1 MHTSRRLSARLTA
14 TASATCLAAA
24 GLALAPAADASA
36 AGAPQGGHVYSLTAA
51 NSSKNAAAL
60 GDSLANGAAVV
71 QKTVSGG
78 PGQLWEAVDH
88 GDGTFSLVNINSG
101 KCMDIQNGSMNAG
114 AAIIQGTCTGA
125 NSQRWTFS
133 GSAIVSPRS
142 GLCLDVSDNSTTEDH
157 RIIQWTCKTT
167 ANANQ
172 QWSLTERLRSATWG
186 PAMVSGGQT
195 FTSQTIRMVVH
206 NNTSGAGLRIRL
218 SNLRSTTAL
227 SVGAVTV
234 AVQSSGATAVAGT
247 THTVTF
253 GRSATPTI
261 PAGQELT
268 SDVIPMPVVAEQN
281 LLVSV
286 YLPGTTGASTYHND
300 AHQTS
305 YLSAASTGNHA
316 AEEAATNFTT
326 TTARWFYVAGLDVVS
341 PTAKGT
347 VVAIGD
353 SITDGSSATDNAN
366 RRWPDYLARRLQA
379 ESGGQRLG
387 VVDAGI
393 SGNRVVTDSPSA
405 PQGIAAKTRF
415 SHDVLTQ
422 PGVKNVI
429 LLEGINDIN
438 NTTTPTPADQII
450 AGYQTMINQAHTAG
464 VRIIGG
470 TILPNSTQTA
480 AKAAIRAQVNQWIR
494 TSGAF
499 DAVIDFDA
507 ALRDPA
513 NPAQLLPAYDSGDHL
528 HPNSAGMQA
537 LANTV
542 NLSLLT
548 S

>member
-1 MHTSRRLSARLTA
+1 MLKSSKRPRAMLSLLTA
-14 TASATCLAAA
+14 VLLTAV
-24 GLALAPAADASA
+24 GLALVPAADASA
-36 AGAPQGGHVYSLTAA
+36 AGAPQGGHVYALTAA
-51 NSSKNAAAL
+51 HSGKNAAVL
-60 GDSLANGAAVV
+60 SDSLANGAAVV
-71 QKTVSGG
+71 QKTASGG

-101 KCMDIQNGSMNAG
+101 KCMDIQNGSTNAG
-114 AAIIQGTCTGA
+114 AAIIQWTCTGA
-125 NSQRWTFS
+125 NNQNWTFS
-133 GSAIVSPRS
+133 GSAIVSAHS
-142 GLCLDVSDNSTTEDH
+142 GLCLDVSGNSTAED
-157 RIIQWTCKTT
+157 RALIQYTCGNT
-167 ANANQ
+167 ANQ
-172 QWSLTERLRSATWG
+172 QWSLTERLRAATWG
-186 PAMVSGGQT
+186 PAMVSGGQS
-195 FTSQTIRMVVH
+195 FNAQTIRMVVH

-227 SVGAVTV
+227 PVGAVTV

-247 THTVTF
+247 TRTVTF

-261 PAGQELT
+261 PTGQEMT
-268 SDVIPMPVVAEQN
+268 SDVIPMQVVAEQN

-286 YLPGTTGASTYHND
+286 YLPGTTGTSTYHWD

-305 YLSAASTGNHA
+305 YLSAAGTGNHA
-316 AEEAATNFTT
+316 AEAASTNFTS

-353 SITDGSSATDNAN
+353 SITDASSTASNAN
-366 RRWPDYLARRLQA
+366 HRWPDYLARRLQA

-387 VVDAGI
+387 VVNAGI
-393 SGNRVVTDSPSA
+393 GGNRVVTDSTGA
-405 PQGIAAKTRF
+405 QGIAAMTRF

-422 PGVKNVI
+422 PGVKNAIV
-429 LLEGINDIN
+429 LEGINDIN
-438 NTTTPTPADQII
+438 TGATADQII

-470 TILPNSTQTA
+470 TILPHSSQTTD
-480 AKAAIRAQVNQWIR
+480 KAAIRAQVNQWIR

-507 ALRDPA
+507 ALQDPA
-513 NPAQLLPAYDSGDHL
+513 NPARLLPAYDSGDHL

-537 LANTV
+537 IANAVDLA
-542 NLSLLT
+542 LLT

>member
-1 MHTSRRLSARLTA
+1 MHTTRRLAARLTA

-24 GLALAPAADASA
+24 GLALVPAADASA
-36 AGAPQGGHVYSLTAA
+36 AGAPQGGHVYALTAA
-51 NSSKNAAAL
+51 HSGKNAAVL
-60 GDSLANGAAVV
+60 SDSLANAAAVV
-71 QKTVSGG
+71 QKTASGG

-101 KCMDIQNGSMNAG
+101 KWLDIQNGSLNAG
-114 AAIIQGTCTGA
+114 AAIIQWPCTGA
-125 NSQRWTFS
+125 GNQRWTFS
-133 GSAIVSPRS
+133 GSAVVSARS
-142 GLCLDVSDNSTTEDH
+142 GLCLDVSDNSTAEDH
-157 RIIQWTCKTT
+157 AIIQWTCRNTT
-167 ANANQ
+167 NQ
-172 QWSLTERLRSATWG
+172 QWSLTERPRSATWG
-186 PAMVSGGQT
+186 PSMVSGGQT
-195 FTSQTIRMVVH
+195 FTSQTIRMVLH

-218 SNLRSTTAL
+218 SNLRSTAAL

-247 THTVTF
+247 TRTVTF

-261 PAGQELT
+261 PAGQEMT

-286 YLPGTTGASTYHND
+286 HLPGTTGASTYHND

-305 YLSAASTGNHA
+305 YLSAAGTGNHA

-353 SITDGSSATDNAN
+353 SITDGSSATNNAN
-366 RRWPDYLARRLQA
+366 QRWPDYLARRLQA
-379 ESGGQRLG
+379 QSGGQRLG
-387 VVDAGI
+387 VVNAGI
-393 SGNRVVTDSPSA
+393 GGNRMVTDSPSA
-405 PQGIAAKTRF
+405 QQGIAARTRF

-422 PGVKNVI
+422 PGVKNAIV
-429 LLEGINDIN
+429 LEGINDIN

-450 AGYQTMINQAHTAG
+450 AGYQTMIDQAHTAG

-470 TILPNSTQTA
+470 TILPHSSQTA
-480 AKAAIRAQVNQWIR
+480 AKAAIRAQVNDWIR

-513 NPAQLLPAYDSGDHL
+513 NPARLLPAYDSGDHL

-537 LANTV
+537 IANAVDLA
-542 NLSLLT
+542 LLT

>member
-1 MHTSRRLSARLTA
+1 MHTSRRLTARLTA

-24 GLALAPAADASA
+24 GLALAPAGDASA
-36 AGAPQGGHVYSLTAA
+36 AGAPQGGHVYTLTAA
-51 NSSKNAAAL
+51 NSGKNAAVL
-60 GDSLANGAAVV
+60 SDSLANGAAVV
-71 QKTVSGG
+71 QKTASGG

-101 KCMDIQNGSMNAG
+101 KCMDVQNGSTNAG
-114 AAIIQGTCTGA
+114 AAIIQWPCTGA
-125 NSQRWTFS
+125 GNQSWTFS
-133 GSAIVSPRS
+133 GSEIVSARS
-142 GLCLDVSDNSTTEDH
+142 GLCLDVSDGSTAQDH
-157 RIIQWTCKTT
+157 AIIQWTCKNTT
-167 ANANQ
+167 NQ
-172 QWSLTERLRSATWG
+172 QWNLTERPRSATWG

-234 AVQSSGATAVAGT
+234 AVQSSGATTVAGT

-286 YLPGTTGASTYHND
+286 YLPGTTGASTYHHD

-305 YLSAASTGNHA
+305 YLSAAGTGNHA
-316 AEEAATNFTT
+316 AEEAATSFTA
-326 TTARWFYVAGLDVVS
+326 TTANWFYVAGLDVVS

-366 RRWPDYLARRLQA
+366 QRWPDYLARRLQA

-387 VVDAGI
+387 VADAGI
-393 SGNRVVTDSPSA
+393 GGNRVVTDSPSA
-405 PQGIAAKTRF
+405 QQGIAAVTRF

-422 PGVKNVI
+422 PGVKDVI

-438 NTTTPTPADQII
+438 TTSVTADQII

-537 LANTV
+537 MANTV

>member
-1 MHTSRRLSARLTA
+1 MHTSRRLSARLA
-14 TASATCLAAA
+14 ITASATCMVAT
-24 GLALAPAADASA
+24 GLALVPAGGAWAAS
-36 AGAPQGGHVYSLTAA
+36 APQGGHVYALTAA
-51 NSSKNAAAL
+51 NSGKNAAVL
-60 GDSLANGAAVV
+60 GDSLANGATVV
-71 QKTVSGG
+71 QKTASGG

-101 KCMDIQNGSMNAG
+101 KCMDVQNGSTNAG
-114 AAIIQGTCTGA
+114 AAIIQWPCTGA
-125 NSQRWTFS
+125 SNQSWTSS
-133 GSAIVSPRS
+133 GSAIVSARS
-142 GLCLDVSDNSTTEDH
+142 GLCLDVSDGSTAEDH
-157 RIIQWTCKTT
+157 AIIQWTCKNST
-167 ANANQ
+167 NQ

-195 FTSQTIRMVVH
+195 FTERTIRMVVH

-234 AVQSSGATAVAGT
+234 AVQSSGATAAAGT
-247 THTVTF
+247 THAVTF
-253 GRSATPTI
+253 GRSATPTV

-268 SDVIPMPVVAEQN
+268 SDVIAMPVVAEQN

-286 YLPGTTGASTYHND
+286 YLPGTTGASTYHHD

-305 YLSAASTGNHA
+305 YLSAAGSGNHA
-316 AEEAATNFTT
+316 AEEAAANFTT
-326 TTARWFYVAGLDVVS
+326 TTANWFYVAGLDVVS
-341 PTAKGT
+341 PTADGT

-353 SITDGSSATDNAN
+353 SITDGSVTPDNTN
-366 RRWPDYLARRLQA
+366 QRWPDYLARRLQA

-393 SGNRVVTDSPSA
+393 GGNRVVTDSPSV
-405 PQGIAAKTRF
+405 PQGIAAVTRF
-415 SHDVLTQ
+415 SHDVLTW
-422 PGVKNVI
+422 PAVKNAIV
-429 LLEGINDIN
+429 LEGINDIN
-438 NTTTPTPADQII
+438 TTSVTADQIT
-450 AGYQTMINQAHTAG
+450 AGYQTMIDQAHQAG

-528 HPNSAGMQA
+528 HPNGAGMQA
-537 LANTV
+537 MANTV
-542 NLSLLT
+542 NLALLT

>member
-1 MHTSRRLSARLTA
+1 MHTSPRLAARLTA
-14 TASATCLAAA
+14 TASATCLAAV
-24 GLALAPAADASA
+24 GLALVPTGDASA
-36 AGAPQGGHVYSLTAA
+36 AGAPQGGRVYALTAA
-51 NSSKNAAAL
+51 NSGKNAAVL
-60 GDSLANGAAVV
+60 SDSLANAAAVV

-101 KCMDIQNGSMNAG
+101 KCMDVQNGTTSAG
-114 AAIIQGTCTGA
+114 AAIIQWPCTGA
-125 NSQRWTFS
+125 GNQNWTFS
-133 GSAIVSPRS
+133 GSAIVSARS
-142 GLCLDVSDNSTTEDH
+142 GLCLDVSDGSTAQDH
-157 RIIQWTCKTT
+157 AIIQWTCKNTT
-167 ANANQ
+167 NQ
-172 QWSLTERLRSATWG
+172 QWSLAERPRSATWG
-186 PAMVSGGQT
+186 PAMVSGGQS
-195 FTSQTIRMVVH
+195 FTAQTIRMVVH

-218 SNLRSTTAL
+218 SNLRGTTAL

-268 SDVIPMPVVAEQN
+268 SDVIPMPVAAEQN

-286 YLPGTTGASTYHND
+286 YLPGTTGASTYHYD

-305 YLSAASTGNHA
+305 YLSAAGTGNHA
-316 AEEAATNFTT
+316 AEEAATNFTAT
-326 TTARWFYVAGLDVVS
+326 TTHWYYVAGLDVVS
-341 PTAKGT
+341 PTANGT

-353 SITDGSSATDNAN
+353 SITDGSLATDNAN
-366 RRWPDYLARRLQA
+366 QRWPDYLAWRLQA

-387 VVDAGI
+387 VVNAGI
-393 SGNRVVTDSPSA
+393 GGNRVVHDSPSTQ
-405 PQGIAAKTRF
+405 QGIAAVTRF

-422 PGVKNVI
+422 PGVKDVI

-438 NTTTPTPADQII
+438 STAFPTTADEII
-450 AGYQTMINQAHTAG
+450 AGYRTMIDQAHTAG

-470 TILPNSTQTA
+470 TILPASQTA
-480 AKAAIRAQVNQWIR
+480 AKAAARAQVNDWIR

-513 NPAQLLPAYDSGDHL
+513 NPAQLLPAYDGGDHV

-537 LANTV
+537 MANTV
-542 NLSLLT
+542 NLALLT

>member
-1 MHTSRRLSARLTA
+1 MHTSRRLAARLTA
-14 TASATCLAAA
+14 TASATCLAAV
-24 GLALAPAADASA
+24 GLALVPAADASA
-36 AGAPQGGHVYSLTAA
+36 AGAPQGGHVYALTAA
-51 NSSKNAAAL
+51 HSGKNAAVL
-60 GDSLANGAAVV
+60 SDSLANGATVV
-71 QKTVSGG
+71 QKTASGG

-101 KCMDIQNGSMNAG
+101 KCLDVKSGSMTPG
-114 AAIIQGTCTGA
+114 TGIIQWTCTGGS
-125 NSQRWTFS
+125 NQRWTFD
-133 GSAIVSPRS
+133 GAAIVSARS
-142 GLCLDVSDNSTTEDH
+142 GLCLDVSSGSTAED
-157 RIIQWTCKTT
+157 RALIQYTCNGQT
-167 ANANQ
+167 NQ

-186 PAMVSGGQT
+186 PAMVSGGQS
-195 FTSQTIRMVVH
+195 FNAQTIRMVVH

-247 THTVTF
+247 TRTVTF

-261 PAGQELT
+261 AAGQELT
-268 SDVIPMPVVAEQN
+268 SDVIAMPVVAEQN

-286 YLPGTTGASTYHND
+286 YLPGTTGASTYHYD

-305 YLSAASTGNHA
+305 YLSAAGTGNRA

-387 VVDAGI
+387 VVNAGI
-393 SGNRVVTDSPSA
+393 GGNRVVTDSPTVQ
-405 PQGIAAKTRF
+405 QGIAAMTRF

-422 PGVKNVI
+422 PGVKNAIV
-429 LLEGINDIN
+429 LEGINDIN
-438 NTTTPTPADQII
+438 NSSVTADQII
-450 AGYQTMINQAHTAG
+450 AGYRTMIDQAHTAG

-480 AKAAIRAQVNQWIR
+480 AKAAIRAQVNDWIR

-537 LANTV
+537 IANTV

>member
-1 MHTSRRLSARLTA
+1 MHTSPRLAARLTA

-24 GLALAPAADASA
+24 GLALVPAADASA
-36 AGAPQGGHVYSLTAA
+36 AGAPQGGHVYTLTAA
-51 NSSKNAAAL
+51 NSGKNAAVL
-60 GDSLANGAAVV
+60 SDSLANAAAVV
-71 QKTVSGG
+71 QKTASGG

-101 KCMDIQNGSMNAG
+101 KCMDVQSGSTTAG
-114 AAIIQGTCTGA
+114 AAIIQWPCNGA
-125 NSQRWTFS
+125 GNQNWTFS
-133 GSAIVSPRS
+133 GSAIVSARS
-142 GLCLDVSDNSTTEDH
+142 GLCLDVSDGSTAQDH
-157 RIIQWTCKTT
+157 AIIQWTCKNTT
-167 ANANQ
+167 NQ
-172 QWSLTERLRSATWG
+172 QWSLTERPRSATWG
-186 PAMVSGGQT
+186 PAMVKGGQS

-268 SDVIPMPVVAEQN
+268 SDVIPMPVAAEQN

-316 AEEAATNFTT
+316 AEEAPTNFTT

-341 PTAKGT
+341 PTVRGT

-366 RRWPDYLARRLQA
+366 QRWPDYLARRLQA

-387 VVDAGI
+387 VADAGI
-393 SGNRVVTDSPSA
+393 GGNRVVTDSPNTG
-405 PQGIAAKTRF
+405 QGIAAVTRF

-422 PGVKNVI
+422 PGVKDVI

-438 NTTTPTPADQII
+438 NTTTPTSADQII
-450 AGYQTMINQAHTAG
+450 AGYQTMIDQAHQAG
-464 VRIIGG
+464 VRILGG
-470 TILPNSTQTA
+470 TILPNSTQTTE
-480 AKAAIRAQVNQWIR
+480 KAAIRAQVNQWIR

-537 LANTV
+537 MANTV

>member
-1 MHTSRRLSARLTA
+1 MNTSRRLIARLTA
-14 TASATCLAAA
+14 TASAICLAAA
-24 GLALAPAADASA
+24 GLALLPASDASA
-36 AGAPQGGHVYSLTAA
+36 AGAPQGGHVYALTAA
-51 NSSKNAAAL
+51 HSGKNAAVL
-60 GDSLANGAAVV
+60 SDSLANGAAAV
-71 QKTVSGG
+71 QKTASGG
-78 PGQLWEAVDH
+78 PGQLWEAIDH
-88 GDGTFSLVNINSG
+88 GDNTFSLVNINSG
-101 KCMDIQNGSMNAG
+101 KCLDVPSGSTEAGTALSQWTCNGGSN
-114 AAIIQGTCTGA
+114 
-125 NSQRWTFS
+125 QRWTFS
-133 GSAIVSPRS
+133 GSTIVSARS
-142 GLCLDVSDNSTTEDH
+142 GLCLDVSGSSTAED
-157 RIIQWTCKTT
+157 RALVQYTCRNTT
-167 ANANQ
+167 NQ
-172 QWSLTERLRSATWG
+172 QWSLTERPRSATWG
-186 PAMVSGGQT
+186 PSMVSGGQT
-195 FTSQTIRMVVH
+195 FNEQTIRMVVH

-218 SNLRSTTAL
+218 SNLRSTTPL
-227 SVGAVTV
+227 SVGAVRV

-247 THTVTF
+247 TRTVTF
-253 GRSATPTI
+253 GRSAAPTI
-261 PAGQELT
+261 PAGRELT

-286 YLPGTTGASTYHND
+286 YLPRSTGASTYHYD

-305 YLSAASTGNHA
+305 YLTNAGTGNHA

-353 SITDGSSATDNAN
+353 SITDGSSATANAN

-387 VVDAGI
+387 VVNAGI
-393 SGNRVVTDSPSA
+393 GGNRVVTDSPSER
-405 PQGIAAKTRF
+405 QGIAAVTRF

-422 PGVKNVI
+422 PGVKNAIV
-429 LLEGINDIN
+429 LEGINDIN
-438 NTTTPTPADQII
+438 NTSVTAEQII
-450 AGYQTMINQAHTAG
+450 AGYRTMIDQAHQAG

-470 TILPNSTQTA
+470 TILPHSSQSA
-480 AKAAIRAQVNQWIR
+480 AKAAIRAQVNKWIR

-513 NPAQLLPAYDSGDHL
+513 NPARLLPAYDSGDHL

-537 LANTV
+537 IANAV

>member
-1 MHTSRRLSARLTA
+1 MTTSRILSARLTA
-14 TASATCLAAA
+14 AATATCLAAV
-24 GLALAPAADASA
+24 GLALVPAADASA
-36 AGAPQGGHVYSLTAA
+36 TAAPQGGHVYALTAA
-51 NSSKNAAAL
+51 NSGKNAAVL
-60 GDSLANGAAVV
+60 GDSPANGAAVV
-71 QKTVSGG
+71 QETASGG

-101 KCMDIQNGSMNAG
+101 KCMDVQSGSINAG
-114 AAIIQGTCTGA
+114 AAIIQWPCTGA
-125 NSQRWTFS
+125 GNQSWTFS
-133 GSAIVSPRS
+133 GSAIVSARS
-142 GLCLDVSDNSTTEDH
+142 GLCLDVSDGSTAQDH
-157 RIIQWTCKTT
+157 AIIQWTCKNTT
-167 ANANQ
+167 NQ
-172 QWSLTERLRSATWG
+172 RWSLTERLRSATWG

-195 FTSQTIRMVVH
+195 FTEQTIRMVVH

-218 SNLRSTTAL
+218 SNLRSTTGL

-253 GRSATPTI
+253 DRSATPTI

-286 YLPGTTGASTYHND
+286 YLPGTTGASTYHHD

-305 YLSAASTGNHA
+305 YLSAAGTGNHA
-316 AEEAATNFTT
+316 AEEAATNFAT
-326 TTARWFYVAGLDVVS
+326 TTADWFYVAGLDVVS
-341 PTAKGT
+341 PTANGT

-353 SITDGSSATDNAN
+353 SITDGSSATDNTN
-366 RRWPDYLARRLQA
+366 QRWPDYLARRLQA
-379 ESGGQRLG
+379 EPGGQRLG

-393 SGNRVVTDSPSA
+393 GGNRVVTDSPSA
-405 PQGIAAKTRF
+405 QQGIAAVTRF

-422 PGVKNVI
+422 PGVKNAIV
-429 LLEGINDIN
+429 LEGINDIN
-438 NTTTPTPADQII
+438 LTGVTADQII
-450 AGYQTMINQAHTAG
+450 AGYQTMIDQAHQAG

-480 AKAAIRAQVNQWIR
+480 AQAAIRAQVNQWIR

-528 HPNSAGMQA
+528 HPNSAGMQVMA
-537 LANTV
+537 DTV

>member
-1 MHTSRRLSARLTA
+1 MHTSRRFSARLTA
-14 TASATCLAAA
+14 TASAACLAAV
-24 GLALAPAADASA
+24 GLALVPAGDASA
-36 AGAPQGGHVYSLTAA
+36 AGAPQGGHVYTLTAA
-51 NSSKNAAAL
+51 NSGKNAAVL
-60 GDSLANGAAVV
+60 SDSLANAAAVV

-101 KCMDIQNGSMNAG
+101 KCMDIQNGSTTAG
-114 AAIIQGTCTGA
+114 AAIIQWPCTGA
-125 NSQRWTFS
+125 GNQRWTFS
-133 GSAIVSPRS
+133 GSEIVSARS
-142 GLCLDVSDNSTTEDH
+142 GLCLDVSDGSTAQDH
-157 RIIQWTCKTT
+157 ALIQWTCKNTT
-167 ANANQ
+167 NQ
-172 QWSLTERLRSATWG
+172 QWSLTERPRSATWG
-186 PAMVSGGQT
+186 PSMVSGGQT
-195 FTSQTIRMVVH
+195 FNAQTIRMVVH

-286 YLPGTTGASTYHND
+286 YLPGTTGASTYHYD

-305 YLSAASTGNHA
+305 YLSAAGTGNHA

-326 TTARWFYVAGLDVVS
+326 TNHWYYVAGLDVVS
-341 PTAKGT
+341 PTANGT

-353 SITDGSSATDNAN
+353 SITDGSLATDNAN
-366 RRWPDYLARRLQA
+366 QRWPDYLARRLQA

-387 VVDAGI
+387 VVNAGI
-393 SGNRVVTDSPSA
+393 GGNRVVHDSPSTQ
-405 PQGIAAKTRF
+405 QGIAAVTRF

-422 PGVKNVI
+422 PGVKDVI

-438 NTTTPTPADQII
+438 STAFPTTADQII
-450 AGYQTMINQAHTAG
+450 AGYRTMIDQAHQAG

-470 TILPNSTQTA
+470 TILPASQTA
-480 AKAAIRAQVNQWIR
+480 DKAATRAKVNDWIR

-513 NPAQLLPAYDSGDHL
+513 NPAQLLPAYDGGDHV

-537 LANTV
+537 MANTV
-542 NLSLLT
+542 NLALLT

>member
-1 MHTSRRLSARLTA
+1 MHTSRRFSARLTA
-14 TASATCLAAA
+14 TASAACLAAA
-24 GLALAPAADASA
+24 GLALVPAADASA
-36 AGAPQGGHVYSLTAA
+36 AGAPQGGHVYALTAA
-51 NSSKNAAAL
+51 NSGKNAAVL
-60 GDSLANGAAVV
+60 GDSLANAAAVV
-71 QKTVSGG
+71 QKTASGG

-101 KCMDIQNGSMNAG
+101 KCMDVQSGSTAAG
-114 AAIIQGTCTGA
+114 AAIIQWPCSGST
-125 NSQRWTFS
+125 NQNWTFS
-133 GSAIVSPRS
+133 GSAIVSARS
-142 GLCLDVSDNSTTEDH
+142 GLCLDVSDGSTAEDH
-157 RIIQWTCKTT
+157 AIIQWTCKNTT
-167 ANANQ
+167 NQ
-172 QWSLTERLRSATWG
+172 QWSLTERVRSATWG
-186 PAMVSGGQT
+186 PSMVSGGQT

-268 SDVIPMPVVAEQN
+268 SDVIPMPVTAEQN

-286 YLPGTTGASTYHND
+286 YLPGTTGASTYHFD

-305 YLSAASTGNHA
+305 YLSASGTGNHA
-316 AEEAATNFTT
+316 TEEAATNFTAT
-326 TTARWFYVAGLDVVS
+326 TNHWFYVAGLDVVS
-341 PTAKGT
+341 PTARGT

-353 SITDGSSATDNAN
+353 SITDGSSSTNNAN
-366 RRWPDYLARRLQA
+366 QRWPDYLARRLQG

-387 VVDAGI
+387 VADAGI
-393 SGNRVVTDSPSA
+393 GGNRVVHDGPSA
-405 PQGIAAKTRF
+405 QQGIAAVTRF

-422 PGVKNVI
+422 PGVKDVI

-438 NTTTPTPADQII
+438 STTPTPADQII
-450 AGYQTMINQAHTAG
+450 AGYQTMIDQAHQAG
-464 VRIIGG
+464 VRILGG
-470 TILPNSTQTA
+470 TILPNSTQTTD
-480 AKAAIRAQVNQWIR
+480 KAAIRAQVNDWIR

-513 NPAQLLPAYDSGDHL
+513 NPAQLLPAYDGGDHV

-537 LANTV
+537 MANTV

>member
-1 MHTSRRLSARLTA
+1 MHTFRRLSARLTA

-24 GLALAPAADASA
+24 GLALVPAADASA
-36 AGAPQGGHVYSLTAA
+36 AGAPQGGHVYALTAA
-51 NSSKNAAAL
+51 HSGKNAAVL
-60 GDSLANGAAVV
+60 SDSLANGATVV
-71 QKTVSGG
+71 QKTASGG

-101 KCMDIQNGSMNAG
+101 KCLDVKSGSMTPG
-114 AAIIQGTCTGA
+114 TGIIQWTCTGGS
-125 NSQRWTFS
+125 NQRWTFD
-133 GSAIVSPRS
+133 GAAIVSARS
-142 GLCLDVSDNSTTEDH
+142 GLCLDVSSGSTAED
-157 RIIQWTCKTT
+157 RALIQYTCNGQT
-167 ANANQ
+167 NQ
-172 QWSLTERLRSATWG
+172 QWSLTERPRSATWG

-195 FTSQTIRMVVH
+195 FNAQTIRMVVH

-247 THTVTF
+247 TRTVTF

-261 PAGQELT
+261 AAGQELT
-268 SDVIPMPVVAEQN
+268 SDVIAMPVVAEQN

-286 YLPGTTGASTYHND
+286 YLPNTTGASTYHYD

-305 YLSAASTGNHA
+305 YLSAAGTGNRA
-316 AEEAATNFTT
+316 AEEAATSFTS

-366 RRWPDYLARRLQA
+366 QRWPDYLARRLQA
-379 ESGGQRLG
+379 QSGGQRLG
-387 VVDAGI
+387 VVNAGI
-393 SGNRVVTDSPSA
+393 GGNRVVTDSPSA
-405 PQGIAAKTRF
+405 QQGIAAMTRF

-422 PGVKNVI
+422 PGVKNAIV
-429 LLEGINDIN
+429 LEGINDIN
-438 NTTTPTPADQII
+438 NSSVTADQII

-470 TILPNSTQTA
+470 TILPHSSQTA
-480 AKAAIRAQVNQWIR
+480 AKAAIRAQVNDWIR

-513 NPAQLLPAYDSGDHL
+513 NPARLLPAYDSGDHL

-537 LANTV
+537 IANTV

>member
-1 MHTSRRLSARLTA
+1 MHTSRRLATRLTA
-14 TASATCLAAA
+14 TASATCLAAV
-24 GLALAPAADASA
+24 GLALVPAGDASA
-36 AGAPQGGHVYSLTAA
+36 AGAPQGGHVYALRAA
-51 NSSKNAAAL
+51 NSGKNAAVL
-60 GDSLANGAAVV
+60 GDSLANGQAVV
-71 QKTVSGG
+71 QKTASGG

-101 KCMDIQNGSMNAG
+101 KCMDVRSGSMTAG
-114 AAIIQGTCTGA
+114 TPIIQWPCTGA
-125 NSQRWTFS
+125 GNQSWTVS
-133 GSAIVSPRS
+133 GSAIVSARS
-142 GLCLDVSDNSTTEDH
+142 GLCLDVSDNSTAEDH
-157 RIIQWTCKTT
+157 AIIQWTCKNTT
-167 ANANQ
+167 NQ
-172 QWSLTERLRSATWG
+172 QWSLTERPRSATWG
-186 PAMVSGGQT
+186 PAMVSGGQA
-195 FTSQTIRMVVH
+195 FTEQTIRMVVH

-253 GRSATPTI
+253 GRSATPAI

-268 SDVIPMPVVAEQN
+268 SDVIAMPVVAEQN

-286 YLPGTTGASTYHND
+286 YLPGTTGASTYHYD

-305 YLSAASTGNHA
+305 YLSAAGTGNHA

-353 SITDGSSATDNAN
+353 SITDGSNSTVNVN
-366 RRWPDYLARRLQA
+366 QRWPDYLARRLQA

-387 VVDAGI
+387 VADAGI
-393 SGNRVVTDSPSA
+393 GGNRVVTDSPSA
-405 PQGIAAKTRF
+405 QQGIAAVTRF

-422 PGVKNVI
+422 PGVKDVI

-438 NTTTPTPADQII
+438 ATSVTADQIT
-450 AGYQTMINQAHTAG
+450 ADYQTMINQAHQAG

-537 LANTV
+537 MANTV

>member
-1 MHTSRRLSARLTA
+1 M
-14 TASATCLAAA
+14 AAV
-24 GLALAPAADASA
+24 GLALVPAGDASA
-36 AGAPQGGHVYSLTAA
+36 AGAPQGGHVYTLTAA
-51 NSSKNAAAL
+51 NSGKNAAVL
-60 GDSLANGAAVV
+60 GHSLANGATVV
-71 QKTVSGG
+71 QKTASGG
-78 PGQLWEAVDH
+78 PDQLWEAVDH

-101 KCMDIQNGSMNAG
+101 KCLDVQSGSVTAG
-114 AAIIQGTCTGA
+114 AAIIQWPCTGA
-125 NSQRWTFS
+125 SNQSWTVS
-133 GSAIVSPRS
+133 GSQIVSARS
-142 GLCLDVSDNSTTEDH
+142 SLCLDVYGGSTADDAS
-157 RIIQWTCKTT
+157 IIQWTCKNST
-167 ANANQ
+167 NQ

-186 PAMVSGGQT
+186 PAMVSGGQS
-195 FTSQTIRMVVH
+195 FNEQTIRMVVH

-234 AVQSSGATAVAGT
+234 AVQASGATAVAGT

-253 GRSATPTI
+253 GRLATPTI

-286 YLPGTTGASTYHND
+286 YLPGTTGASTYHYD

-305 YLSAASTGNHA
+305 YLSAAGTSNHA
-316 AEEAATNFTT
+316 AEEAATNFTAT
-326 TTARWFYVAGLDVVS
+326 TNHWFYVAGLDVVS

-366 RRWPDYLARRLQA
+366 QRWPDYLARRLQA

-387 VVDAGI
+387 VADAGI
-393 SGNRVVTDSPSA
+393 GGNRVVTDSPS
-405 PQGIAAKTRF
+405 PQQGLAAVTRF

-422 PGVKNVI
+422 SGVKDVI

-438 NTTTPTPADQII
+438 TTSVTADQII
-450 AGYQTMINQAHTAG
+450 ADYQTMINQAHQAG

-470 TILPNSTQTA
+470 TLLPNSTQTT
-480 AKAAIRAQVNQWIR
+480 AKAAIRAQVNDWIR

-513 NPAQLLPAYDSGDHL
+513 NPAQLLPTYDSGDHL

-537 LANTV
+537 MANTV

-548 S
+548 T

>member
-1 MHTSRRLSARLTA
+1 MHTSRRLAARLTA

-24 GLALAPAADASA
+24 GLALVPAADASA
-36 AGAPQGGHVYSLTAA
+36 AGAPQGGHVYTLTAA
-51 NSSKNAAAL
+51 NSGKNAAVL
-60 GDSLANGAAVV
+60 SDSLANAATVV
-71 QKTVSGG
+71 QKTASGG

-101 KCMDIQNGSMNAG
+101 KCMDVANGSTNAG
-114 AAIIQGTCTGA
+114 AAIIQWTCTGA
-125 NSQRWTFS
+125 GNQNWTFS
-133 GSAIVSPRS
+133 GSAIVSARS
-142 GLCLDVSDNSTTEDH
+142 GLCLDVSDGSTAEDH
-157 RIIQWTCKTT
+157 AIIQWTCKNT
-167 ANANQ
+167 ANQ
-172 QWSLTERLRSATWG
+172 QWSLTERPRSASWG
-186 PAMVSGGQT
+186 PAMTSGGQT
-195 FTSQTIRMVVH
+195 FTEQTIRMVIH

-227 SVGAVTV
+227 PVGAVTV

-268 SDVIPMPVVAEQN
+268 SDVIPMPVAAEQN

-286 YLPGTTGASTYHND
+286 YLPGTTGASTYHDN

-305 YLSAASTGNHA
+305 YLSAAGTGNHA
-316 AEEAATNFTT
+316 AEEAATNFATT
-326 TTARWFYVAGLDVVS
+326 TNHWFYVAGLDVVS
-341 PTAKGT
+341 PTARGT

-353 SITDGSSATDNAN
+353 SITDGSLATDNAN
-366 RRWPDYLARRLQA
+366 QRWPDYLARRLQA
-379 ESGGQRLG
+379 QSGGQRLG

-393 SGNRVVTDSPSA
+393 GGNRVVHDSPSTQ
-405 PQGIAAKTRF
+405 QGIAAVTRF

-422 PGVKNVI
+422 PGVKDVI

-438 NTTTPTPADQII
+438 STAFPTTADQII
-450 AGYQTMINQAHTAG
+450 AGYQTMIDQAHTAG

-470 TILPNSTQTA
+470 TILPASQTA
-480 AKAAIRAQVNQWIR
+480 AQAATRAQVNDWIR

-513 NPAQLLPAYDSGDHL
+513 NPAQLLPAYDGGDHV

-537 LANTV
+537 IANTV

>member
-1 MHTSRRLSARLTA
+1 MRTSRRLSARLTA

-24 GLALAPAADASA
+24 GLALVPAADASA
-36 AGAPQGGHVYSLTAA
+36 ADAPQGGHVYTLTAA
-51 NSSKNAAAL
+51 NSGKNAAVL
-60 GDSLANGAAVV
+60 SDSLANSATVV
-71 QKTVSGG
+71 QKTASGG

-101 KCMDIQNGSMNAG
+101 KCMDVANGSTNAG
-114 AAIIQGTCTGA
+114 APIVQGTCTGA
-125 NSQRWTFS
+125 GNQRWAFS
-133 GSAIVSPRS
+133 GSAIVSARS
-142 GLCLDVSDNSTTEDH
+142 GLCLDVSGGSTAED
-157 RIIQWTCKTT
+157 RALIQWTCKNT
-167 ANANQ
+167 ANQ

-186 PAMVSGGQT
+186 PAMVSGGQS
-195 FTSQTIRMVVH
+195 FNAQTIRMVVH

-218 SNLRSTTAL
+218 SNLRGTTAL

-286 YLPGTTGASTYHND
+286 YLPGTTGASTYHYD

-305 YLSAASTGNHA
+305 YLSAAGTGNHA
-316 AEEAATNFTT
+316 AEEAATNFAT

-366 RRWPDYLARRLQA
+366 QRWPDYLARRLQA

-393 SGNRVVTDSPSA
+393 GGNRVVTDSPSA
-405 PQGIAAKTRF
+405 PQGIAAMTRF

-422 PGVKNVI
+422 PGVKDVI
-429 LLEGINDIN
+429 VLEGINDIN
-438 NTTTPTPADQII
+438 STTVTADQII
-450 AGYQTMINQAHTAG
+450 AGYQTMINQAHQAG

-480 AKAAIRAQVNQWIR
+480 AKAAIRAQVNDWIR

-513 NPAQLLPAYDSGDHL
+513 NPARLLPAYDSGDHL

-537 LANTV
+537 MANTV
-542 NLSLLT
+542 NLALLT

>member
-14 TASATCLAAA
+14 TASATCLAAV

-51 NSSKNAAAL
+51 NSGKNAAVL
-60 GDSLANGAAVV
+60 SDSLANGATVV
-71 QKTVSGG
+71 QKTASGG

-101 KCMDIQNGSMNAG
+101 KCMDVQNGSTNAG
-114 AAIIQGTCTGA
+114 AAIIQWPCTGA
-125 NSQRWTFS
+125 SNQNWTFS
-133 GSAIVSPRS
+133 GSEIVSARS
-142 GLCLDVSDNSTTEDH
+142 GLCLDVSDGSAAEDH

-186 PAMVSGGQT
+186 PAMTSGGQS
-195 FTSQTIRMVVH
+195 FNAQTLRMVVH

-253 GRSATPTI
+253 GRSATPAV

-268 SDVIPMPVVAEQN
+268 SDVIPMSVVAEQN

-286 YLPGTTGASTYHND
+286 YLPGTTGASTYHYD

-305 YLSAASTGNHA
+305 YLSAAGTGNHA
-316 AEEAATNFTT
+316 AEEAATNFTAT
-326 TTARWFYVAGLDVVS
+326 TNHWFYVAGLDVVS

-387 VVDAGI
+387 VADAGI
-393 SGNRVVTDSPSA
+393 GGNRVVHDSPSTQ
-405 PQGIAAKTRF
+405 QGIAAVTRF

-422 PGVKNVI
+422 PGVKDVI

-438 NTTTPTPADQII
+438 STAFPTTADEII
-450 AGYQTMINQAHTAG
+450 AGYRTIIDQAHTAG

-470 TILPNSTQTA
+470 TILPASQTA
-480 AKAAIRAQVNQWIR
+480 DKAASRAQVNDWIR

-513 NPAQLLPAYDSGDHL
+513 NPAQLLPAYDGGDHV

-537 LANTV
+537 MANTV
-542 NLSLLT
+542 NLALLT

>member
-1 MHTSRRLSARLTA
+1 MHTFRRLSARLTA
-14 TASATCLAAA
+14 TASATCLAAV
-24 GLALAPAADASA
+24 GLALVPAADASA
-36 AGAPQGGHVYSLTAA
+36 AGAPQGGHVYALTAA
-51 NSSKNAAAL
+51 HSGKNTAVL
-60 GDSLANGAAVV
+60 SDSLANAAAVV
-71 QKTVSGG
+71 QKTASGG

-101 KCMDIQNGSMNAG
+101 KCMDVHTGSTNAG
-114 AAIIQGTCTGA
+114 AAIIQWTCTGA
-125 NSQRWTFS
+125 NNQRWTFS
-133 GSAIVSPRS
+133 GSAIVSAHS
-142 GLCLDVSDNSTTEDH
+142 GLCLDVSGNSTAED
-157 RIIQWTCKTT
+157 RALIQYTCGNTT
-167 ANANQ
+167 NQ
-172 QWSLTERLRSATWG
+172 QWSLTERPRSATWG
-186 PAMVSGGQT
+186 PAMVRGGQT

-234 AVQSSGATAVAGT
+234 AVQSSGASAVAGT
-247 THTVTF
+247 TRTVTF

-261 PAGQELT
+261 PAGQEMT
-268 SDVIPMPVVAEQN
+268 SDVIPMQVVAEQN

-305 YLSAASTGNHA
+305 YLSAAGTGNHA
-316 AEEAATNFTT
+316 AEAAATNFTT

-353 SITDGSSATDNAN
+353 SITDGSSATDNTN
-366 RRWPDYLARRLQA
+366 QRWPDYLARRLQA
-379 ESGGQRLG
+379 QSGGQRLG
-387 VVDAGI
+387 VVNAGI
-393 SGNRVVTDSPSA
+393 GGNRVVTDSPSA
-405 PQGIAAKTRF
+405 QQGIAAKTRF

-422 PGVKNVI
+422 PGVKNAIV
-429 LLEGINDIN
+429 LEGINDIN

-450 AGYQTMINQAHTAG
+450 AGYQTMIDQAHQAG

-470 TILPNSTQTA
+470 TILPHSSQTA
-480 AKAAIRAQVNQWIR
+480 AKAAIRAQVNDWIR

-513 NPAQLLPAYDSGDHL
+513 NPARLLPAYDSGDHL

-537 LANTV
+537 IANAVDLA
-542 NLSLLT
+542 LLT

>member
-1 MHTSRRLSARLTA
+1 
-14 TASATCLAAA
+14 
-24 GLALAPAADASA
+24 
-36 AGAPQGGHVYSLTAA
+36 
-51 NSSKNAAAL
+51 
-60 GDSLANGAAVV
+60 
-71 QKTVSGG
+71 
-78 PGQLWEAVDH
+78 
-88 GDGTFSLVNINSG
+88 
-101 KCMDIQNGSMNAG
+101 
-114 AAIIQGTCTGA
+114 
-125 NSQRWTFS
+125 
-133 GSAIVSPRS
+133 
-142 GLCLDVSDNSTTEDH
+142 
-157 RIIQWTCKTT
+157 
-167 ANANQ
+167 
-172 QWSLTERLRSATWG
+172 
-186 PAMVSGGQT
+186 
-195 FTSQTIRMVVH
+195 MVVH

-253 GRSATPTI
+253 GRSATPAI

-286 YLPGTTGASTYHND
+286 YLPGTTGASTYHYD

-305 YLSAASTGNHA
+305 YLSAAGTGNHA
-316 AEEAATNFTT
+316 AEEAATSFAT
-326 TTARWFYVAGLDVVS
+326 TTAHWFYVAGLDVVS
-341 PTAKGT
+341 PTATGT

-366 RRWPDYLARRLQA
+366 QRWPDYLARRLQA

-393 SGNRVVTDSPSA
+393 GGNRVVTDSPSA
-405 PQGIAAKTRF
+405 QQGIAAVTRF
-415 SHDVLTQ
+415 SHDVLTR
-422 PGVKNVI
+422 PGVKNAIV
-429 LLEGINDIN
+429 LEGINDIN
-438 NTTTPTPADQII
+438 NTAAVTADQIT
-450 AGYQTMINQAHTAG
+450 AGYQTMIDQAHQTG

-513 NPAQLLPAYDSGDHL
+513 NPARLLPAYDSGDHL

-537 LANTV
+537 MANTV

>member
-14 TASATCLAAA
+14 TAFATCLAAV
-24 GLALAPAADASA
+24 GLALAPAGDASA
-36 AGAPQGGHVYSLTAA
+36 AGAPQGGHVYALTAA
-51 NSSKNAAAL
+51 NSGKNAAVL
-60 GDSLANGAAVV
+60 GDSLANGATVV
-71 QKTVSGG
+71 QKTASGG
-78 PGQLWEAVDH
+78 PGQLWEAVNH

-101 KCMDIQNGSMNAG
+101 KCMDVQSGSMSAG
-114 AAIIQGTCTGA
+114 AAIIQWPCTGA
-125 NSQRWTFS
+125 SNQSWTFS
-133 GSAIVSPRS
+133 GSAIVSAHS
-142 GLCLDVSDNSTTEDH
+142 GLCLDVSDGSTAEDH
-157 RIIQWTCKTT
+157 AIIQWTCKNTT
-167 ANANQ
+167 NQ

-195 FTSQTIRMVVH
+195 FTEQTIRMVVH

-234 AVQSSGATAVAGT
+234 AVQSSGATAVADT

-286 YLPGTTGASTYHND
+286 YLPGTTGASTYHYD

-305 YLSAASTGNHA
+305 YLSAAGTGNHA
-316 AEEAATNFTT
+316 AEEAATNFAT
-326 TTARWFYVAGLDVVS
+326 TTAHWFYVAGLDVVS

-353 SITDGSSATDNAN
+353 SITDGSKATDNTN
-366 RRWPDYLARRLQA
+366 QRWPDYLARRLQA

-393 SGNRVVTDSPSA
+393 GGNRVVTDSPSA
-405 PQGIAAKTRF
+405 QQGIAAVTRF

-422 PGVKNVI
+422 PGVKNAIV
-429 LLEGINDIN
+429 LEGINDIN
-438 NTTTPTPADQII
+438 NTSVTADQIT
-450 AGYQTMINQAHTAG
+450 ADYQTMINQAHQAG

-480 AKAAIRAQVNQWIR
+480 AKAAIRDQVNQWIR

-528 HPNSAGMQA
+528 HPNSAGMQVM
-537 LANTV
+537 ANTV

>member
-1 MHTSRRLSARLTA
+1 MHTSRRLVARLTA
-14 TASATCLAAA
+14 TGSPNGLAGA
-24 GLALAPAADASA
+24 GLALVPAGGA
-36 AGAPQGGHVYSLTAA
+36 AAVGAPQDGHVYALTAA
-51 NSSKNAAAL
+51 HSGKNIAVL
-60 GDSLANGAAVV
+60 GDSLADGAAVV
-71 QKTVSGG
+71 QKTASGG
-78 PGQLWEAVDH
+78 PGELWQAVDH

-101 KCMDIQNGSMNAG
+101 KCMDVASGSVNMG
-114 AAIIQGTCTGA
+114 TPIIQWPCTGA
-125 NSQRWTFS
+125 TNQSWTFS
-133 GSAIVSPRS
+133 GSAIVSARS
-142 GLCLDVSDNSTTEDH
+142 GLCLTVSDSSTAEDAS
-157 RIIQWTCKTT
+157 IILRTCKNT
-167 ANANQ
+167 ANQ

-186 PAMVSGGQT
+186 PAMVSGGQS
-195 FTSQTIRMVVH
+195 FTEQTIRMVVH

-218 SNLRSTTAL
+218 SNLRGTTAL

-234 AVQSSGATAVAGT
+234 AVQSSGATAVGGT
-247 THTVTF
+247 TRTVTF
-253 GRSATPTI
+253 GRSAAPTLA
-261 PAGQELT
+261 PGQELI
-268 SDVIPMPVVAEQN
+268 SDVIPMPVAAEQN

-286 YLPGTTGASTYHND
+286 YLRGTTGASTYHYD

-305 YLSAASTGNHA
+305 YLSAAGAGNHA

-326 TTARWFYVAGLDVVS
+326 TTNHWFYVAGLDVVS

-366 RRWPDYLARRLQA
+366 QRWPDYLARRLQA
-379 ESGGQRLG
+379 QSGGQRLG

-393 SGNRVVTDSPSA
+393 GGNRVVTDSPSA
-405 PQGIAAKTRF
+405 QQGIAAVTRF

-438 NTTTPTPADQII
+438 NTSDTTADQII
-450 AGYQTMINQAHTAG
+450 AGYQSMINQAHQAG
-464 VRIIGG
+464 VRVIGG

-480 AKAAIRAQVNQWIR
+480 AKAAIRAQVNDWIR

-499 DAVIDFDA
+499 DAVIDFEE

-513 NPAQLLPAYDSGDHL
+513 NPAQLLPAYDNGDHL

-537 LANTV
+537 IANTV

>member
-1 MHTSRRLSARLTA
+1 MHTSRRLSVRGTA
-14 TASATCLAAA
+14 TASVTGLAA
-24 GLALAPAADASA
+24 GLALVPAGDASA
-36 AGAPQGGHVYSLTAA
+36 AGAPQGGHVYTLTAA
-51 NSSKNAAAL
+51 NSGKNAAVL
-60 GDSLANGAAVV
+60 GDSLANAAAVV
-71 QKTVSGG
+71 QKTASGG

-101 KCMDIQNGSMNAG
+101 KCMDVQNGSMNAG
-114 AAIIQGTCTGA
+114 AAIIQGPCTGSSTQ
-125 NSQRWTFS
+125 NWTFS
-133 GSAIVSPRS
+133 GSAIVSAHS
-142 GLCLDVSDNSTTEDH
+142 GLCLDVSDGSTAEDH
-157 RIIQWTCKTT
+157 AIIQWTCKNT
-167 ANANQ
+167 ANQ
-172 QWSLTERLRSATWG
+172 QWILTERPRSATWG
-186 PAMVSGGQT
+186 PAMTSGGQT
-195 FTSQTIRMVVH
+195 FNAQTIRMVIH

-286 YLPGTTGASTYHND
+286 YLPGTTGASTYHY
-300 AHQTS
+300 AAYQTS
-305 YLSAASTGNHA
+305 YLSAAGTGNHA
-316 AEEAATNFTT
+316 VEEAATNFTAT
-326 TTARWFYVAGLDVVS
+326 TNHWFYVAGLDVVS

-347 VVAIGD
+347 VVAFGD
-353 SITDGSSATDNAN
+353 SITEGSSATDNAN
-366 RRWPDYLARRLQA
+366 QRWPDYLARRLQA

-387 VVDAGI
+387 VVNAGI
-393 SGNRVVTDSPSA
+393 GGNRVVTDSPSA
-405 PQGIAAKTRF
+405 QQGIAAVTRF

-422 PGVKNVI
+422 PGVKNAIV
-429 LLEGINDIN
+429 LEGINDIN
-438 NTTTPTPADQII
+438 TPTPADQII
-450 AGYQTMINQAHTAG
+450 VGYQTMINQAHQAG

-480 AKAAIRAQVNQWIR
+480 AKAAIRAQVNDWIR

-537 LANTV
+537 IANTV
-542 NLSLLT
+542 NLALLT

>member
-1 MHTSRRLSARLTA
+1 MHTFRRLSARLTA

-24 GLALAPAADASA
+24 GLALVPAADASA
-36 AGAPQGGHVYSLTAA
+36 AGAPQGGHVYALTAA
-51 NSSKNAAAL
+51 HSGKNAAVL
-60 GDSLANGAAVV
+60 SDSLANGATVV
-71 QKTVSGG
+71 QKTASGG

-101 KCMDIQNGSMNAG
+101 KCLDVKSGSMTPG
-114 AAIIQGTCTGA
+114 TGIIQWTCTGGS
-125 NSQRWTFS
+125 NQRWTFD
-133 GSAIVSPRS
+133 GAAIVSARS
-142 GLCLDVSDNSTTEDH
+142 GLCLDVSSGSTAED
-157 RIIQWTCKTT
+157 RALIQYTCNGQT
-167 ANANQ
+167 NQ
-172 QWSLTERLRSATWG
+172 QWSLTERPRSATWG

-195 FTSQTIRMVVH
+195 FNAQTIRMVVH

-247 THTVTF
+247 TRTVTF
-253 GRSATPTI
+253 GRSAAPTI
-261 PAGQELT
+261 AAGQELT
-268 SDVIPMPVVAEQN
+268 SDVIAMPVVAEQN

-286 YLPGTTGASTYHND
+286 YLPNTTGASTYHYD

-305 YLSAASTGNHA
+305 YLSAAGTGNRA

-366 RRWPDYLARRLQA
+366 QRWPDYLARRLQA
-379 ESGGQRLG
+379 QSGGQRLG
-387 VVDAGI
+387 VVNAGI
-393 SGNRVVTDSPSA
+393 GGNRVVTDSPSA
-405 PQGIAAKTRF
+405 QQGIAAMTRF

-422 PGVKNVI
+422 PGVKNAIV
-429 LLEGINDIN
+429 LEGINDIN
-438 NTTTPTPADQII
+438 NSSVTADQII
-450 AGYQTMINQAHTAG
+450 AGYQTMIDQAHTAG

-470 TILPNSTQTA
+470 TILPHSSQTA
-480 AKAAIRAQVNQWIR
+480 AKAAIRAQVNDWIR

-513 NPAQLLPAYDSGDHL
+513 NPARLLPAYDSGDHL

-537 LANTV
+537 IANTV

>member
-1 MHTSRRLSARLTA
+1 MHTSPRLAARLTA
-14 TASATCLAAA
+14 TASATCLAAV
-24 GLALAPAADASA
+24 GLALVPTGDASA
-36 AGAPQGGHVYSLTAA
+36 AGAPQGGRVYALTAA
-51 NSSKNAAAL
+51 NSGKNAAVL
-60 GDSLANGAAVV
+60 SDSLANAAAVV

-101 KCMDIQNGSMNAG
+101 KCMDVQNGSTTAG
-114 AAIIQGTCTGA
+114 AAIIQWPCTGA
-125 NSQRWTFS
+125 GNQNWTFS
-133 GSAIVSPRS
+133 GSAIVSARS
-142 GLCLDVSDNSTTEDH
+142 GLCLDVSDGSTAEDH
-157 RIIQWTCKTT
+157 AIIQWTCKNTT
-167 ANANQ
+167 NQ
-172 QWSLTERLRSATWG
+172 QWSLAERPRSATWG
-186 PAMVSGGQT
+186 PAMVSGGQS
-195 FTSQTIRMVVH
+195 FTAQTIRMVVH

-218 SNLRSTTAL
+218 SNLRGTTAL

-268 SDVIPMPVVAEQN
+268 SDVIPMQVVAEQN

-286 YLPGTTGASTYHND
+286 YLPGTTGASTYHSD

-305 YLSAASTGNHA
+305 YLSAAGTGNHA
-316 AEEAATNFTT
+316 AEEAATNFTA

-353 SITDGSSATDNAN
+353 SITDGSSATDNTN

-387 VVDAGI
+387 VTDAGI
-393 SGNRVVTDSPSA
+393 GGNRVVTDSPNTA
-405 PQGIAAKTRF
+405 QGIAAVTRF

-422 PGVKNVI
+422 PGVKDVI

-450 AGYQTMINQAHTAG
+450 AGYQTMINQAHQAG

-470 TILPNSTQTA
+470 TILPHSTQTTDR
-480 AKAAIRAQVNQWIR
+480 AAIRAQVNQWIR

-537 LANTV
+537 IANTV
-542 NLSLLT
+542 NLALLT

>member
-1 MHTSRRLSARLTA
+1 MHTFRRLAARLTA
-14 TASATCLAAA
+14 TASATCLAAV
-24 GLALAPAADASA
+24 GLALVPAADASA
-36 AGAPQGGHVYSLTAA
+36 AGAPQGGHVYALTAA
-51 NSSKNAAAL
+51 HSGKNAAVL
-60 GDSLANGAAVV
+60 SDSLANGAAVV
-71 QKTVSGG
+71 QKTASGG

-101 KCMDIQNGSMNAG
+101 KCMDVKSGSMTPG
-114 AAIIQGTCTGA
+114 TGIIQWTCTGGS
-125 NSQRWTFS
+125 NQRWTFD
-133 GSAIVSPRS
+133 GAAIVSARS
-142 GLCLDVSDNSTTEDH
+142 GLCLDVSSGSTAED
-157 RIIQWTCKTT
+157 RALIQYTCNGQT
-167 ANANQ
+167 NQ
-172 QWSLTERLRSATWG
+172 QWSLTEHLRSATWG
-186 PAMVSGGQT
+186 PAMVSGGQS
-195 FTSQTIRMVVH
+195 FNAQTIRMVVH

-261 PAGQELT
+261 AAGQELT
-268 SDVIPMPVVAEQN
+268 SDVIAMPVVAEQN

-286 YLPGTTGASTYHND
+286 YLPGTTGASTYHYD

-305 YLSAASTGNHA
+305 YLSAAGTGNRA

-387 VVDAGI
+387 VVNAGI
-393 SGNRVVTDSPSA
+393 GGNRVVTNSPTVQ
-405 PQGIAAKTRF
+405 QGTAAMTRF

-422 PGVKNVI
+422 PGVKNAIV
-429 LLEGINDIN
+429 LEGINDIN
-438 NTTTPTPADQII
+438 NSSVTADQII
-450 AGYQTMINQAHTAG
+450 AGYQTMIDQAHQAG

-470 TILPNSTQTA
+470 TILPNSSQTA
-480 AKAAIRAQVNQWIR
+480 AKAAIRAQVNDWIR

-537 LANTV
+537 IANTV

>member
-1 MHTSRRLSARLTA
+1 MHTSRRLAARLTA
-14 TASATCLAAA
+14 TASATCLAAV
-24 GLALAPAADASA
+24 GLALVPAADASA
-36 AGAPQGGHVYSLTAA
+36 AGAPQGGHVYTLTAA
-51 NSSKNAAAL
+51 NSGKNAAVL

-101 KCMDIQNGSMNAG
+101 KCMDVANGSTNAG
-114 AAIIQGTCTGA
+114 AAIIQGNCTGA

-157 RIIQWTCKTT
+157 RIIQYTCKTT

-186 PAMVSGGQT
+186 PAMVRGGQT
-195 FTSQTIRMVVH
+195 FTEQTIRMVVH

-218 SNLRSTTAL
+218 SNLRGTTAL

-268 SDVIPMPVVAEQN
+268 SDVIPMQVVAEQN

-305 YLSAASTGNHA
+305 YLSAAGTGNHA

-353 SITDGSSATDNAN
+353 SITDGSSATDNTN
-366 RRWPDYLARRLQA
+366 QRWPDYLARRLQA

-405 PQGIAAKTRF
+405 QQGIAAMTRF
-415 SHDVLTQ
+415 SHD
-422 PGVKNVI
+422 
-429 LLEGINDIN
+429 
-438 NTTTPTPADQII
+438 A
-450 AGYQTMINQAHTAG
+450 
-464 VRIIGG
+464 
-470 TILPNSTQTA
+470 
-480 AKAAIRAQVNQWIR
+480 
-494 TSGAF
+494 
-499 DAVIDFDA
+499 
-507 ALRDPA
+507 
-513 NPAQLLPAYDSGDHL
+513 
-528 HPNSAGMQA
+528 
-537 LANTV
+537 
-542 NLSLLT
+542 
-548 S
+548 

>member
-1 MHTSRRLSARLTA
+1 MHTFRRLSARLTA
-14 TASATCLAAA
+14 TASATCLAAV
-24 GLALAPAADASA
+24 GLALVPAADASA
-36 AGAPQGGHVYSLTAA
+36 AGAPQGGHVYALTAA
-51 NSSKNAAAL
+51 HSGKNAAVL
-60 GDSLANGAAVV
+60 SNSLANAAAVV

-101 KCMDIQNGSMNAG
+101 KCMDVHTGSMNAG
-114 AAIIQGTCTGA
+114 AAIIQWTCTGA
-125 NSQRWTFS
+125 SNQRWTFS
-133 GSAIVSPRS
+133 GSAIVSAHS
-142 GLCLDVSDNSTTEDH
+142 GLCLDVSGNSTAED
-157 RIIQWTCKTT
+157 RALIQYTCGNTT
-167 ANANQ
+167 NQ
-172 QWSLTERLRSATWG
+172 QWSLTERPRSATWG
-186 PAMVSGGQT
+186 PAMVRGGQT

-247 THTVTF
+247 TRTVTF

-261 PAGQELT
+261 PAGQEMT
-268 SDVIPMPVVAEQN
+268 SDVIPMQVVAEQN

-305 YLSAASTGNHA
+305 YLSAAGTGNHA
-316 AEEAATNFTT
+316 AEAAATNFTT

-353 SITDGSSATDNAN
+353 SITDGSSATDNTN
-366 RRWPDYLARRLQA
+366 QRWPDYLARRLQA
-379 ESGGQRLG
+379 QSGGQRLG
-387 VVDAGI
+387 VVNAGI
-393 SGNRVVTDSPSA
+393 GGNRVVTDSA
-405 PQGIAAKTRF
+405 GAQGIAAMTRF

-422 PGVKNVI
+422 PGVKNAIV
-429 LLEGINDIN
+429 LEGINDIN
-438 NTTTPTPADQII
+438 STTVTADQII
-450 AGYQTMINQAHTAG
+450 AGYQTMIDQAHTAG

-470 TILPNSTQTA
+470 TILPHSSQTA
-480 AKAAIRAQVNQWIR
+480 AKAAIRAQVNDWIR

-513 NPAQLLPAYDSGDHL
+513 NPARLLPAYDSGDHL

-537 LANTV
+537 IANAVDLA
-542 NLSLLT
+542 LLT